1 MSNKNFY
8 FAAIGVGAAIVTS
21 ISSAVYTYVTTKKYR
36 EFDKLMEKKG
46 EDIMKAAEANYC
58 DLKDRLE
65 KKVNGISENLNIDVP
80 DEVVETAFKKAAD
93 AEAATSI
100 RRMSA
105 DILAEYKGDIR
116 AEVRKSVDLAYE
128 NTKLDVK
135 RELTRQ
141 ITNVD
146 ISGIKRDIIEEA
158 KRKIAD
164 ELDDAIETIKSTFED
179 ELDEAKEKAT
189 EKFEEELDSI
199 STRFNNDLERGS
211 KIYKVLSDKLSGD

>member
-1 MSNKNFY
+1 
-8 FAAIGVGAAIVTS
+8 
-21 ISSAVYTYVTTKKYR
+21 
-36 EFDKLMEKKG
+36 
-46 EDIMKAAEANYC
+46 
-58 DLKDRLE
+58 
-65 KKVNGISENLNIDVP
+65 
-80 DEVVETAFKKAAD
+80 
-93 AEAATSI
+93 
-100 RRMSA
+100 MSA

-179 ELDEAKEKAT
+179 ELDEAKEKAS
-189 EKFEEELDSI
+189 EKFETELDSI